1 MTLVKQRSLAAWI
14 SLLHC
19 CNASNVCTID
29 LRASSF
35 NAIMIRSA
43 LFGPCLSYQ
52 SRKAAPL
59 SYQSRKAAPRYR
71 VHYPLPGRNG
81 GNTRAGGE
89 AVPGLATSLVS
100 DRHAVSIKLV
110 VIIVTALARPKVGVV
125 VHELDCGDPLH
136 HPEAQ
141 LVLAAQAQ
149 RRAVHDTKR
158 LIVHLVGEQGQLVP
172 QVAHRVDLIVAPA
185 VVAEGH

>member
-52 SRKAAPL
+52 SRKAAP
-59 SYQSRKAAPRYR
+59 RYR
-71 VHYPLPGRNG
+71 AHYPLPGRNG

-89 AVPGLATSLVS
+89 AVPGLATSLGS
-100 DRHAVSIKLV
+100 DRHAVSINLV

-125 VHELDCGDPLH
+125 VHELDCGEPLH

-149 RRAVHDTKR
+149 RRAMHDTKR

-185 VVAEGH
+185 IVAEGH